1 MMSRSTSCF
10 IISCL
15 LTVSYGTSGAD
26 ETTHRLITQGNGK
39 LTIVDKDGT
48 IEWEM
53 PWGGIHDI
61 HVGPG
66 PAGNPQTIMVQ
77 QGSHRVVEIDIPTK
91 KVVWE
96 YDAATNNRD
105 QPGEKVEIHAF
116 QPLENGNVMIAESG
130 PARIIEV
137 NRKGELLKQIKLK
150 VDRPHPHTDTRL
162 VRKLKDGSYLV
173 CHEGDGK
180 VRLYNDAGNVKWEYE
195 IPMFGRS
202 AKGGHGPDSFG
213 NKVFGAVQ
221 LPNGNFLIA
230 TGNGHSVIEVTP
242 EKEIV
247 WSLTQNELPDISL
260 AWVTTLEVL
269 ANGNYVIGNC
279 HAGPDNPLLIEI
291 DPKTKKVVWTF
302 DEFKTFGNSVP
313 NSQILNERTIR

>member
-1 MMSRSTSCF
+1 MSRSTSCLLV
-10 IISCL
+10 SCL
-15 LTVSYGTSGAD
+15 LLFSYGKASGD
-26 ETTHRLITQGNGK
+26 ETSHRLITQGNGK
-39 LTIVDKDGT
+39 LAIVAADGT

-61 HVGPG
+61 HVQPG
-66 PAGNPQTIMVQ
+66 PAGNPSKVMVQ
-77 QGSHRVVEIDIPTK
+77 QGSHRIVEIDIPTK

-105 QPGEKVEIHAF
+105 QPGEKVEVHAF

-137 NRKGELLKQIKLK
+137 NREGKLVKQIKLK

-162 VRKLKDGSYLV
+162 ARQLKDGSYLV

-180 VRLYNDAGNVKWEYE
+180 VRLYGDAGNVKWEYE
-195 IPMFGRS
+195 VPMFGRV

-213 NKVFGAVQ
+213 NKVFGAVR
-221 LPNGNFLIA
+221 LTNGNFLIA

-242 EKEIV
+242 DKEIV
-247 WSLTQNELPDISL
+247 WSLTQNELPGISL

-269 ANGNYVIGNC
+269 PNGHYVIGNC

-313 NSQILNERTIR
+313 NSQILDSGGAIR